1 VALDNGAIWSSV
13 LPPNCPDYNEMATLS
28 APIAGAEGDG
38 VCQFIQCARLERSVI
53 DLANPFLRTES
64 LNSIA

>member
-1 VALDNGAIWSSV
+1 
-13 LPPNCPDYNEMATLS
+13 MATLS

-38 VCQFIQCARLERSVI
+38 VCRYIQCARLERSVI